1 MRTRFSHPW
10 LRCGALF
17 LAGASAVFGQGI
29 LVPRGAVWK
38 YLDNGS
44 DQGTA
49 WYGTNFNDSTW
60 ASGAAR
66 LGYGGDGEVTTV
78 SYGPDPNN
86 TYITTYFRRSFVVT
100 NAAAFATLT
109 LNLLRDDGAVVYLN
123 GTEVRRD
130 NMPAGVP
137 TYTTLA
143 TTLVAGTDEQTYFS
157 SLISGSYLVTGTN
170 QLAVEIHQGGTNSP
184 DIALDLELRGTNV
197 FPSVAI
203 LSPANNSVFVAGTN
217 LTLTASAADS
227 DGAVTKVEYFQG
239 GVKLG
244 ESANSPYSVVW
255 NTVVDGQYTLTAV
268 ATDNDG
274 ATATSAPIVIT
285 VNDTNPPALLSAVAS
300 ANGVTVNFSKRLDTA
315 SATDI
320 NHYAINNGVQVLSAN
335 LGSSSNVVVLGTS
348 PLTSGVNYT
357 LTVNDI
363 RDPAGNPIVPNS
375 QTTFNLVPY
384 SPTDIGGPGISGSMS
399 FSGGTYTLTG
409 GGSDIGGASDQFF
422 FSYQQLTGDF

>member
-1 MRTRFSHPW
+1 
-10 LRCGALF
+10 
-17 LAGASAVFGQGI
+17 
-29 LVPRGAVWK
+29 
-38 YLDNGS
+38 
-44 DQGTA
+44 
-49 WYGTNFNDSTW
+49 
-60 ASGAAR
+60 
-66 LGYGGDGEVTTV
+66 
-78 SYGPDPNN
+78 
-86 TYITTYFRRSFVVT
+86 
-100 NAAAFATLT
+100 FATLT

-320 NHYAINNGVQVLSAN
+320 NHYA
-335 LGSSSNVVVLGTS
+335 
-348 PLTSGVNYT
+348 
-357 LTVNDI
+357 
-363 RDPAGNPIVPNS
+363 
-375 QTTFNLVPY
+375 
-384 SPTDIGGPGISGSMS
+384 
-399 FSGGTYTLTG
+399 
-409 GGSDIGGASDQFF
+409 
-422 FSYQQLTGDF
+422 